1 MGNISKMLTVEGEQC
16 AITIYQVAAR
26 SSDDLHEHQGYY
38 QMSIPIHGSTRMEC
52 NGEIREITVNERLV
66 LSPGYQHRHYAG
78 DDPARMMLIFFKE
91 AFLRDVQADRLGKPV
106 SSIEFA
112 PWAHGATSHFR
123 RLAEY
128 AVLQTMSQSWNQLDM
143 QETEQE
149 LALLLLSL
157 QNGSHAHPL
166 HENTALVRHPALR
179 RVMEYLQEHSSEDIH
194 LDMLAQTA
202 ELSKY
207 HLIRLFRDHVG
218 QTPAQYLTQ
227 IRIQKALHL
236 LQKTDLDITHIA
248 FETGYGSLGT
258 FERAFK
264 KQLGVSPSQY
274 RNIK

>member
-26 SSDDLHEHQGYY
+26 SADDLHEHQGYY

-52 NGEIREITVNERLV
+52 NGEIRELTVNERLV

-91 AFLRDVQADRLGKPV
+91 SFLRDVQADRLGKPV

-166 HENTALVRHPALR
+166 HDKTALVRHPALR
-179 RVMEYLQEHSSEDIH
+179 RVMEYLQEHASEDIH
-194 LDMLAQTA
+194 LDILAQTA

-207 HLIRLFRDHVG
+207 HLIRLFRDQVG
-218 QTPAQYLTQ
+218 QTPAQYLAQ

-236 LQKTDLDITHIA
+236 LQKTDLDITQIA

-264 KQLGVSPSQY
+264 KQLGVSPRQY
-274 RNIK
+274 RNSK